1 MLNEG
6 RVTRRQSLRTVAA
19 VAMAAPLLT
28 MAGSTRQP
36 TTPESVRPATAG
48 ANRPGP
54 VAGPPPELNV
64 MTYNVRFASTTG
76 SHRWPVRRPAMR
88 ELLRRERP
96 HVIGTQ
102 EGLYQQLRTIEQD
115 IGPRYDWI
123 GTGSGG
129 GRKDEFMAIFYDT
142 GRLTPIESDHF
153 WLSDTPYVIASNT
166 WGARF
171 PRMATWVRFSD
182 LSDGGREFYVLN
194 THLDHVSQYARER
207 SAELIARTLTR
218 FERSLPV
225 LVVGDFNA
233 AAHDNPVYDTLLAA
247 GLVDTWDT
255 AAEPGP
261 QYATLN
267 NFRALE
273 PGGPR
278 IDWILATTGVKTH
291 SAAINTFSRDGR
303 FPSDHL
309 PVQASLALGRAARST
324 KP

>member
-1 MLNEG
+1 M
-6 RVTRRQSLRTVAA
+6 TRRQSLRTVAA

-28 MAGSTRQP
+28 VAGSTRQP
-36 TTPESVRPATAG
+36 ATTESTRPATAG
-48 ANRPGP
+48 ANRPGT
-54 VAGPPPELNV
+54 VAGPPPALNV

-102 EGLYQQLRTIEQD
+102 EGLYQQLRRIEQD
-115 IGPRYDWI
+115 IGPHYDWL

-129 GRKDEFMAIFYDT
+129 GREDEFMAIFYDT
-142 GRLTPIESDHF
+142 GRLKPTEFDNF
-153 WLSDTPYVIASNT
+153 WLSDTPYEIASNT

-171 PRMATWVRFSD
+171 PRMATWARFSD
-182 LSDGGREFYVLN
+182 LGDGGREFYVLN

-207 SAELIARTLTR
+207 SAELIAQTLAR
-218 FERSLPV
+218 FDRSLPV
-225 LVVGDFNA
+225 LVLGDFNA
-233 AAHDNPVYDTLLAA
+233 VAHDNPVYDTLLAA

-255 AAEPGP
+255 AAERGP
-261 QYATLN
+261 QYATFN
-267 NFRALE
+267 NFRPLQ
-273 PGGPR
+273 PDGWR
-278 IDWILATTGVKTH
+278 IDWILATPGVTTH

-309 PVQASLALGRAARST
+309 PVQASLALRRSARST